1 MIVLVGI
8 LLLHR
13 ESVREGPTR
22 DVVGPIWLCVRR
34 LNLWVC
40 IWCCHPFSP
49 RFCVIGSPSSYLL
62 TCLFYTMYACTLYSL
77 GIFLSFRTVYK
88 MTPIIRVTFCGQCF
102 PVCNNKVNILY
113 RSCPFRYL
121 CLSQRYCH
129 QRSSTPIPPYP
140 LPTISIPQRRPPLF
154 LQDLSLSLFSYQ
166 CVETLIG
173 FLVL

>member
-102 PVCNNKVNILY
+102 SVYDILIWMYSMDFGNLGIFVFRLAPMVPDPTPPPFLLNNK
-113 RSCPFRYL
+113 
-121 CLSQRYCH
+121 LSIFE
-129 QRSSTPIPPYP
+129 S
-140 LPTISIPQRRPPLF
+140 
-154 LQDLSLSLFSYQ
+154 
-166 CVETLIG
+166 
-173 FLVL
+173 